1 MVEEMLLE
9 FENKVAAFIKAH
21 RLCESAD
28 KILLAVSGGA
38 DSTALMYA
46 MGALKAEGVLRAEL
60 LCAHINHQLRG
71 AEAELDEEFAVAQGD
86 ELKFPVTT
94 KRLDVRGFARE
105 NKLSIETAARKLRME
120 SLIDIAKANNCKWI
134 ATAHQKND
142 NAETVLHR
150 LLRGTG
156 FRGLGGIRAVQVFD
170 EDIKFA
176 RPLLCVGRDEIV
188 GYLKERNLKWRTDH
202 TNYDCTYR
210 RNYIR
215 HRLIPALQKE
225 CTDSVV
231 EQLSELSRAAQRFYG
246 LVCGCAEKAW
256 LEVAEC
262 DGNNVKLDL
271 QRFLIQPPAVRV
283 ELIRRGLATIGSGER
298 DLTQGHFEKVLQ
310 LAEQRIGNKRVELP
324 GGFAIRYEYG
334 KLFFA
339 QTKDVPLAEQAR
351 DSVRIEVP
359 GQTRFGNYLI
369 EATVLEA
376 DQEAFEKLKL
386 DSCSFDFAQDRLRR
400 NDREE
405 RLEFVEWFDLDKV
418 KLPLVVRFRQAGD
431 CFWPLGLAGEKKI
444 GKFLTAAKV
453 PQEIR
458 KKVLIVADGE
468 KIIWLWPIRISEETR
483 ISSGTRNILQMQ
495 ITDMASA

>member
-9 FENKVAAFIKAH
+9 FENKVAAFIQANE
-21 RLCESAD
+21 LCESAD

-46 MGALKAEGVLRAEL
+46 MVALKAEGVLRAEL

-71 AEAELDEEFAVAQGD
+71 TEAEEDEEFVVAQGD
-86 ELKFPVTT
+86 ELKLAVAT
-94 KRLDVRGFARE
+94 RRVDVRGFARE

-120 SLIDIAKANNCKWI
+120 SLIDIAKANNCKWV
-134 ATAHQKND
+134 ATAHQRND

-156 FRGLGGIRAVQVFD
+156 FRGLGGIRPVQVFD
-170 EDIKFA
+170 EDIKFV

-188 GYLKERNLKWRTDH
+188 EYLKERNLKWRTDH

-231 EQLSELSRAAQRFYG
+231 EQLSELSRSAQRFYS

-256 LEVAEC
+256 PEVAEC
-262 DGNNVKLDL
+262 DSDNVKLDL
-271 QRFLIQPPAVRV
+271 QKFLTQPPDVRV
-283 ELIRRGLATIGSGER
+283 ELIRRSLGAVGSGER

-310 LAEQRIGNKRVELP
+310 LVEQRIGNKRVELP
-324 GGFAIRYEYG
+324 GGFVVRYEYG
-334 KLFFA
+334 KLLFA
-339 QTKDVPLAEQAR
+339 RTKEPQAEERTGESVKIDVPGR
-351 DSVRIEVP
+351 
-359 GQTRFGNYLI
+359 TRFGNYLI

-376 DQEAFEKLKL
+376 DGEAFEKLKL

-418 KLPLVVRFRQAGD
+418 KLPLVVRFRWAGD
-431 CFWPLGLAGEKKI
+431 RFWPLGLAGEKRI

-458 KKVLIVADGE
+458 KKTLIVADGE

-483 ISSGTRNILQMQ
+483 ITSGTRNILQLQ
-495 ITDMASA
+495 VTEAASA

>member
-1 MVEEMLLE
+1 MLPE
-9 FENKVAAFIKAH
+9 FENKVAGFIKANG
-21 RLCESAD
+21 LCESAD

-38 DSTALMYA
+38 DSTTLLYVMA
-46 MGALKAEGVLRAEL
+46 ALKAEGVLSTEL

-71 AEAELDEEFAVAQGD
+71 AEAERDQDSVVAQAG
-86 ELKFPVTT
+86 ELKLAITT
-94 KRLDVRGFARE
+94 RRIDVRSFARE
-105 NKLSIETAARKLRME
+105 NKLSIETAARKLRIE
-120 SLIDIAKANNCKWI
+120 SLIDIAKANNCKWA
-134 ATAHQKND
+134 ATGHQKND

-156 FRGLGGIRAVQVFD
+156 FRGLGGIRPVQVFD
-170 EDIKFA
+170 EDIKFI

-188 GYLKERNLKWRTDH
+188 EYLKERNLNWRVDH

-215 HRLIPALQKE
+215 HRLTPALQQE
-225 CTDSVV
+225 CTGSIV
-231 EQLSELSRAAQRFYG
+231 EELFGLSRSARRFYS

-256 LEVAEC
+256 PVVAEC
-262 DGNNVKLDL
+262 DSDNVKLDL
-271 QRFLIQPPAVRV
+271 QKFLTQPVPVRI
-283 ELIRRGLATIGSGER
+283 ELIRRSLGALGSGEKN
-298 DLTQGHFEKVLQ
+298 LTQGHFEKILQ
-310 LAEQRIGNKRVELP
+310 LVEQRIGNKRIELP
-324 GGFAIRYEYG
+324 DGFVVRYEYG
-334 KLFFA
+334 KLLFA

-359 GQTRFGNYLI
+359 GRTRFDRYLI
-369 EATVLEA
+369 EAAVLETA
-376 DQEAFEKLKL
+376 GKAFEKLKL
-386 DSCSFDFAQDRLRR
+386 DSCLRR

-418 KLPLVVRFRQAGD
+418 KLPLVVRFRRAGD
-431 CFWPLGLAGEKKI
+431 RFWPLGLADEKRV

-483 ISSGTRNILQMQ
+483 IASGTRNILQMR
-495 ITDMASA
+495 ITDTASA

>member
-9 FENKVAAFIKAH
+9 FENKVAAFIQANG
-21 RLCESAD
+21 LCESAD

-46 MGALKAEGVLRAEL
+46 MSALKAEGVLHAEL

-86 ELKFPVTT
+86 ELKLAVTT

-120 SLIDIAKANNCKWI
+120 SLIDIAKANNCKWV

-188 GYLKERNLKWRTDH
+188 EYLKERNLKWRTDH

-231 EQLSELSRAAQRFYG
+231 EQLSELSRSAQRFYG
-246 LVCGCAEKAW
+246 LVCSYTEKAW

-271 QRFLIQPPAVRV
+271 QRFLAQPPAVRV

-298 DLTQGHFEKVLQ
+298 DLTQVHFKKILQ
-310 LAEQRIGNKRVELP
+310 LAERKIGGKRIELP
-324 GGFAIRYEYG
+324 GGFVVRYEYG
-334 KLFFA
+334 KLFFV

-359 GQTRFGNYLI
+359 GRTRFGNYLI

-386 DSCSFDFAQDRLRR
+386 DSCLRR

-418 KLPLVVRFRQAGD
+418 KLPLVVRFRRAGD
-431 CFWPLGLAGEKKI
+431 RFWPLGLADEKRV
-444 GKFLTAAKV
+444 GKFLTAAKI
-453 PQEIR
+453 PQQVRE
-458 KKVLIVADGE
+458 KMLVVADSE
-468 KIIWLWPIRISEETR
+468 KIIWVWPIRISEETK
-483 ISSGTRNILQMQ
+483 ITSGTRNILQMQ
-495 ITDMASA
+495 ISDMSSA